1 LSAYLLLDWR
11 EQASE
16 ANDDPEASMRGVW
29 RSALRNL
36 REMREAG
43 VRIMTGSDAG
53 VIAIFP
59 GATVYRELELFVD
72 SVGMTPLEA
81 LASATR
87 RPAEFLGIADSVG
100 TIERGKVADL
110 VLLDADPLAAIGNSR
125 RISAVVLGGTL
136 YDRTALAVLLAAVD
150 TMPDRFVNDW
160 LRREQGLP
168 TPRLVHHGRPE
179 HQL

>member
-1 LSAYLLLDWR
+1 
-11 EQASE
+11 
-16 ANDDPEASMRGVW
+16 
-29 RSALRNL
+29 
-36 REMREAG
+36 
-43 VRIMTGSDAG
+43 MTGSDAG

-59 GATVYRELELFVD
+59 GATVHRELELFVD

-125 RISAVVLGGTL
+125 RISAVVLGGRL
-136 YDRTALAVLLAAVD
+136 YDRTALAALLAAVD
-150 TMPDRFVNDW
+150 TMPDRFANDW
-160 LRREQGLP
+160 LRRE
-168 TPRLVHHGRPE
+168 
-179 HQL
+179 